1 MTKVIENLRESA
13 EYKNLSD
20 IDRKALDATLT
31 KKILFGLRVHNPEAF
46 NNGLQSILASYF
58 RTKNEIFLDC
68 YEKIKQSFWILKN
81 DFVDFLGENRAFL
94 LWIHI
99 MLDAAKLS
107 GERSN
112 KEKEVFM
119 EYIKNLSLAKSE
131 RATNLEQI
139 KRSIRSLLQDRQMP
153 ASFCLDDTDSPYQIF
168 SYFGAKDEP
177 LMKNMI
183 QYIQTG
189 AFFLKCQDL
198 LFKRNDFL
206 FDSKTTEGVYF
217 NDLQKYFQRG
227 VKNEGPTINDI
238 IIQLSKHTLY
248 FYLYPIFLYS
258 IAKKVQLSQNDFR
271 ILQDSGILMS
281 ANVEDFLIVSNFYAD
296 LNELI
301 NKEKNLGLTKLSP
314 RSIFFHM
321 KQWTFP
327 ILSAGVLSLA
337 FSFFFHFPLY
347 FALL

>member
-1 MTKVIENLRESA
+1 MK
-13 EYKNLSD
+13 
-20 IDRKALDATLT
+20 
-31 KKILFGLRVHNPEAF
+31 
-46 NNGLQSILASYF
+46 
-58 RTKNEIFLDC
+58 
-68 YEKIKQSFWILKN
+68 
-81 DFVDFLGENRAFL
+81 RA
-94 LWIHI
+94 
-99 MLDAAKLS
+99 
-107 GERSN
+107 
-112 KEKEVFM
+112 
-119 EYIKNLSLAKSE
+119 
-131 RATNLEQI
+131 
-139 KRSIRSLLQDRQMP
+139 IRNLLQERQMP
-153 ASFCLDDTDSPYQIF
+153 DSYSLDEKNSPYEIF
-168 SYFGAKDEP
+168 SYFGEKDEP
-177 LMKNMI
+177 LIKNMI
-183 QYIQTG
+183 QYIQAGT
-189 AFFLKCQDL
+189 FFGKCQDL

-314 RSIFFHM
+314 RSIFFHL